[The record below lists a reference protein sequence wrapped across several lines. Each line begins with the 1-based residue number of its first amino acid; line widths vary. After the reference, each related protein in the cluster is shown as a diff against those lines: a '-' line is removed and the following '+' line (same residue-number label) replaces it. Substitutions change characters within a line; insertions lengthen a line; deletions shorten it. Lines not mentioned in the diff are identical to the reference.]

1 MFLSHVFSMFFQNPF
16 MWGKKMMKALWFCQP
31 CCHVSLCAS
40 KRLHD
45 WTLSWIYQVRWPIWF
60 CFELVYRS
68 VPNMKETLKKTHI
81 RNIRGDVFFQVW
93 KAHRFYFK
101 VPSCCLSWADTP
113 GVDEEKSWRLDQRC
127 GSCNLLK
134 PFEWRLLEQRHW
146 RFSHR
151 NFQKTWKEQWCSSTA
166 S

>member
-1 MFLSHVFSMFFQNPF
+1 MMFLSNVFSMFFQ
-16 MWGKKMMKALWFCQP
+16 
-31 CCHVSLCAS
+31 
-40 KRLHD
+40 
-45 WTLSWIYQVRWPIWF
+45 IF
-60 CFELVYRS
+60 CFSEKHDESLVVLSAMLSCFIVCLQATTWLDIELDLQSQMANLVLFRTGLL
-68 VPNMKETLKKTHI
+68 KCTQHETLKTYI

-101 VPSCCLSWADTP
+101 VPSCCLSWADTL
-113 GVDEEKSWRLDQRC
+113 GVDEEKSWRLDQRFE
-127 GSCNLLK
+127 SYNLLK
-134 PFEWRLLEQRHW
+134 PFAWRLLEQRHW